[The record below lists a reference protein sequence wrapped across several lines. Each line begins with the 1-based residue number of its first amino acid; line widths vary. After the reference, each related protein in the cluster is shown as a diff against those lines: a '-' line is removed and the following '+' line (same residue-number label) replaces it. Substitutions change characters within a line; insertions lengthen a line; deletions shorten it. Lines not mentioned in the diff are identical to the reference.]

1 MQLKRFNAGKAMAR
15 TTIREVSDRAG
26 VSVGTVSNVLNAP
39 HLVADPT
46 KARVLSVI
54 SELDYRP
61 HRAARSLQARRSYLI
76 GYRLPGAGK
85 SPALDVFLHALVG
98 AASGYGLEIALFSPR
113 GDESELDSYRRL
125 ISGGDVDGL
134 VLSDTNY
141 RDPRIGLLT
150 DSGFPFVSFGRALD
164 SQSFSWVDVDGAAG
178 MKLVVDHLVAAGH
191 RQITLAAWPEGSES
205 GDERVRGFGRG
216 KDREVI
222 RVLGGFENGRQLGR
236 ELFRRDTPPTAVAAV
251 EDSLALGMMAA
262 ATELGLKVGSE
273 IAVAGFDDSIAAG
286 LVTPGLTSVRQ
297 PMDQVA
303 RWMIDAL
310 VSMLAGSPVPQS
322 QLLMPDLVVREST
335 GTA

>member
-1 MQLKRFNAGKAMAR
+1 MER

-61 HRAARSLQARRSYLI
+61 NRAARSLQARRSYLI

-98 AASGYGLEIALFSPR
+98 AASSHGLEMALFSPR
-113 GDESELDSYRRL
+113 EGESELDSYRRL
-125 ISGGDVDGL
+125 IRGGDVDGL
-134 VLSDTNY
+134 VLSETNY
-141 RDPRIGLLT
+141 QDPRIGLLT
-150 DSGFPFVSFGRALD
+150 ESGFPFVSFGRAFD
-164 SQSFSWVDVDGAAG
+164 SEPFSWVDVDGAAG
-178 MKLVVDHLVAAGH
+178 MTLVVEHLVAAAH
-191 RQITLAAWPEGSES
+191 REITLAAWPPGSES
-205 GDERVRGFGRG
+205 GDDRVRGFGSG
-216 KDREVI
+216 DEREVV

-236 ELFRRDTPPTAVAAV
+236 TLFARDRPPTAVAAV
-251 EDSLALGMMAA
+251 EDGLALGMMAA
-262 ATELGLKVGSE
+262 AAELGLQVGVDVA
-273 IAVAGFDDSIAAG
+273 IAGFDDSVAAG

-303 RWMIDAL
+303 RYMIDAL
-310 VSMLAGSPVPQS
+310 VSILAGDPAPPP

-335 GTA
+335 GGAR